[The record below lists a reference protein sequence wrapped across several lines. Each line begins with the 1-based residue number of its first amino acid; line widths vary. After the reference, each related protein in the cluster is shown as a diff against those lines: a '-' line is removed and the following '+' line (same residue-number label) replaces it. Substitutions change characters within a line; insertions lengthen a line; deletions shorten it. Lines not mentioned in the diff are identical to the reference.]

1 MDFALGSKKR
11 GRGDDEDVAI
21 RTDGTH
27 MDKRQRNTPAFMDF
41 SAFSAMRTPIFR
53 AHTLPFRLDHHPPPS
68 PLPPPTLESTS
79 ANDADSPSESSSSNS
94 PASFMSLPVPAEL
107 ADDVDMN
114 IDEEISIVGSASP
127 PSPYQQHTWLR
138 PAKLNSPSIH
148 DQFSGGRI
156 PTPIYANFQ
165 LGTPPQR
172 HNTTSVLDQYP
183 QQSPLHQFS
192 NDSQPV
198 LPAGFTRPHHRPR
211 LSAENEYRIPSPI
224 SEDTDFDNDGI
235 DDLASTPTEYA
246 SSQLERLSVSQ
257 GDDGMEWDSASS
269 VMSSQGYQQQGT
281 TTDEGVDVE
290 TGAVPPTP
298 TTAMKMGRARSDAI
312 TGSAKR
318 VVFGYREDC
327 AKCRARIPGHW
338 AHFI

>member
-1 MDFALGSKKR
+1 MELKTFELHK
-11 GRGDDEDVAI
+11 I
-21 RTDGTH
+21 
-27 MDKRQRNTPAFMDF
+27 
-41 SAFSAMRTPIFR
+41 
-53 AHTLPFRLDHHPPPS
+53 L
-68 PLPPPTLESTS
+68 TS
-79 ANDADSPSESSSSNS
+79 RRCTC
-94 PASFMSLPVPAEL
+94 FV
-107 ADDVDMN
+107 
-114 IDEEISIVGSASP
+114 
-127 PSPYQQHTWLR
+127 
-138 PAKLNSPSIH
+138 
-148 DQFSGGRI
+148 
-156 PTPIYANFQ
+156 
-165 LGTPPQR
+165 
-172 HNTTSVLDQYP
+172 
-183 QQSPLHQFS
+183 
-192 NDSQPV
+192 
-198 LPAGFTRPHHRPR
+198 
-211 LSAENEYRIPSPI
+211 
-224 SEDTDFDNDGI
+224 GI

-269 VMSSQGYQQQGT
+269 VMNSQGYRQQGA